1 MKKLIFTLALFT
13 ILIGCSVDD
22 SPTIIKQQSITP
34 NLTITNTSGIKLEST
49 FATVEVAMNAKV
61 ETAGKATIKIY
72 DISNRV
78 VSKEE
83 VDVVAGDNLLKV
95 HTSILPSSAYRISL
109 TDNNGKVLGITDF
122 NKL

>member
-1 MKKLIFTLALFT
+1 MKKLFILAVGVLALA
-13 ILIGCSVDD
+13 GCTNDE
-22 SPTIIKQQSITP
+22 IIPQGPQVVKN

-78 VSKEE
+78 ISKEE

>member
-1 MKKLIFTLALFT
+1 MKKLFTLAT
-13 ILIGCSVDD
+13 ILLVTAGCTNDE
-22 SPTIIKQQSITP
+22 IIPQGPQVVKP
-34 NLTITNTSGIKLEST
+34 DLTINNTSGIKLAST
-49 FATVEVAMNAKV
+49 FASTEVAMNAKV
-61 ETAGKATIKIY
+61 EVAGKATIRIF

-83 VDVVAGDNLLKV
+83 VDVVVGDNVLKV

-109 TDNNGKVLGITDF
+109 TDNNGKVLGIADF